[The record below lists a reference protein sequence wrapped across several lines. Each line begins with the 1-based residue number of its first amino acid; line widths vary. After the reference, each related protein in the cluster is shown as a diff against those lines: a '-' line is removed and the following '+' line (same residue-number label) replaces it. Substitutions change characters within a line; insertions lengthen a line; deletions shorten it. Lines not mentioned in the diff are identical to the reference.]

1 MSRQIHPPES
11 IYNLIHREEMKPE
24 KPPRYTS
31 KFSEQVKQETR
42 QNKLPRK
49 IMGPAKV
56 EMPSPEKYLQKHSK
70 EPKLPEKKP
79 FSYRDDV
86 QPRKP
91 PIPAKTER
99 PVMNVHTKRDIVRS
113 NAVENI
119 MAVPRKPR
127 PAQAYTRH
135 GDKVLL
141 ENSGLVPKFTRKEDY
156 GQIPQYLTQR
166 QEEERRA
173 QEEYDCYV
181 KERMKDG
188 AMKQLSEEERQDI
201 LNGLKKNWDELHHQY
216 QGLSVITDT
225 MPKKQRKERLES
237 EMKQLEKD
245 IQLMEKYKTI
255 YINKT

>member
-1 MSRQIHPPES
+1 MPRLIHPPES
-11 IYNLIHREEMKPE
+11 IYNLIPKVEVKPE

-31 KFSEQVKQETR
+31 KFSEQVKQETQ
-42 QNKLPRK
+42 QNKVPRK
-49 IMGPAKV
+49 TMGPAKV
-56 EMPSPEKYLQKHSK
+56 EMASPEKYLQKHSK

-79 FSYRDDV
+79 FSYRYDV
-86 QPRKP
+86 LPKKP
-91 PIPAKTER
+91 PVPTKTEC
-99 PVMNVHTKRDIVRS
+99 PVLNVHTNRDIVRS
-113 NAVENI
+113 NVEENI
-119 MAVPRKPR
+119 KAVPRKPL

-135 GDKVLL
+135 GDKELL

-156 GQIPQYLTQR
+156 GQIPQYLTKR

-181 KERMKDG
+181 KQRMKEG
-188 AMKQLSEEERQDI
+188 AMKQVSEEERQDI

-216 QGLSVITDT
+216 QGLSLVTDT
-225 MPKKQRKERLES
+225 IPKKYKKERLES